1 VPPVGSHGAVL
12 ESGEIGAWE
21 YRLSSVPRLIAGCGP
36 REPSPAHRHQ
46 AEADVLGGRC
56 PHRRSSIVAG
66 ARRVTRAAGVVAF
79 VEPPEQRVGG
89 AAVLRTVVDSDVVV
103 DVASELPELVLG
115 DTARGMP
122 PLRHGERAGEIDG
135 LGVGH
140 DRCDRVTG
148 REPAG
153 QRVVA
158 EKRVD
163 QRSAPVSVEAVPGP
177 EGGDVGRLGER
188 VGGCLAAVASGQP
201 VVALCS
207 VTTTR
212 RQLVS
217 GTYSSSMCRPRR
229 NSVSRTLRMCVSS
242 SRSVR
247 LNAVSLLRRV
257 PPRSSRG
264 RRGSPGPRMRQRP
277 RCRAAPE
284 HRRRRRRR

>member
-1 VPPVGSHGAVL
+1 VGIPTEQRTEAHRRLWPSRALARTSASSRSGCAGWSMPTPSIIDRRWGAT
-12 ESGEIGAWE
+12 SD
-21 YRLSSVPRLIAGCGP
+21 AGC
-36 REPSPAHRHQ
+36 
-46 AEADVLGGRC
+46 
-56 PHRRSSIVAG
+56 
-66 ARRVTRAAGVVAF
+66 GVVAF

-122 PLRHGERAGEIDG
+122 PLRHGEHAGEIDG